1 MCIEMWTPL
10 LFSQDTFVTTQFTEM
25 SIQLGAQF
33 MIKSTPWNK
42 DTSIIQ
48 LGAQF
53 MHPLK

>member
-1 MCIEMWTPL
+1 MCIEKCG
-10 LFSQDTFVTTQFTEM
+10 SQDTFVTTQFNITTEM